1 MKNDANKKKL
11 ERLIESIV
19 VELLQEEEDI
29 VTQDPL
35 IKIFISP
42 FTDVIKTAKGEL
54 EKTAAVGYSNFKNL
68 TKQAAALA
76 IPFIAPS
83 IIGDIQEKSEQEL
96 EQRLNKIN
104 DRYAE
109 VLKRNWDTIRGRD
122 VWGITFMLDPTFGI
136 ANKFAM
142 RAPYA
147 TLGALEVL
155 TGGNPKV
162 TELKEKARKL
172 VQHVTPAYLSSFGGG
187 SGGGGGGIGGG
198 GYGGFWGEI
207 GDMGF
212 GGFGESINYVTEQ
225 QAQAQQQGQSKNQPQ
240 YTPEQIKKIKD
251 KLAKAVIALKSDS
264 AVQKSLQNSK
274 IVQEL
279 QTGAFEA
286 IEETLNPVL
295 KATTYEQLESAIGPE
310 FSKFKQELMKLA
322 PEELKKPENLKELQQ
337 ALVPQIKQA
346 YKNVLIKQLQRISKQ
361 HPNVS
366 EQISKLIQQIN
377 NA

>member
-1 MKNDANKKKL
+1 MKNAVNKKKL
-11 ERLIESIV
+11 EKLIENV
-19 VELLQEEEDI
+19 VREILQEEEDI

-54 EKTAAVGYSNFKNL
+54 EKTAAVGYTNIKNL
-68 TKQAAALA
+68 AKQAAALA
-76 IPFIAPS
+76 IPFIAPG
-83 IIGDIQEKSEQEL
+83 IISHIQENSEQEL
-96 EQRLNKIN
+96 EERLNKIN

-109 VLKRNWDTIRGRD
+109 VLKRNWDTVRGRD

-147 TLGALEVL
+147 TLGVLEVL

-162 TELKEKARKL
+162 TELKEKAKKL
-172 VQHVTPAYLSSFGGG
+172 VRHVTPAYLSSFGGG
-187 SGGGGGGIGGG
+187 SGGGGGGGG

-212 GGFGESINYVTEQ
+212 GGFGESVKYVIEQ
-225 QAQAQQQGQSKNQPQ
+225 QTQKQRQPQ

-251 KLAKAVIALKSDS
+251 RMAQAVISLKSDPS
-264 AVQKSLQNSK
+264 VQKSLKNSK
-274 IVQEL
+274 IAQEL
-279 QTGAFEA
+279 QAGAFET

-295 KATTYEQLESAIGPE
+295 KATTYEQLKSAIGSE
-310 FSKFKQELMKLA
+310 FGKFEQKLMNTI
-322 PEELKKPENLKELQQ
+322 PEEMKKPENIKELHQ
-337 ALVPQIKQA
+337 ALVPQVKQV
-346 YKNVLIKQLQRISKQ
+346 YKNVLIKQLQRVSKQ

-366 EQISKLIQQIN
+366 DEISKLIQQIN